1 MGMDFPT
8 HLHPAQ
14 QQLNSVFKTAGQSP
28 RGPSRH
34 SCCLLT
40 VPRRGFPTD
49 RGPFFPEPPSD
60 PRSPRPLPTFHV
72 GPPGIG
78 ELGPQTPGPCE
89 ASLHPAA
96 FDVSGECLLPT
107 RATQPQTPQKETL
120 ARRPPICPF
129 RPGHPESTPTH
140 QEPPGSH
147 LLSPG
152 PVNRGLPKRATP
164 EHLLRPTP
172 P

>member
-96 FDVSGECLLPT
+96 FGVSRGVSASHPSHPTSNSTKGNPREASSHLPL
-107 RATQPQTPQKETL
+107 PPWTPRE
-120 ARRPPICPF
+120 
-129 RPGHPESTPTH
+129 HPYTSGASR
-140 QEPPGSH
+140 EPPA
-147 LLSPG
+147 LTWA
-152 PVNRGLPKRATP
+152 R
-164 EHLLRPTP
+164 
-172 P
+172 